1 MSKKSGR
8 RCDKFLDYLVEN
20 FHLKKKKISF
30 DVS

>member
-20 FHLKKKKISF
+20 FHLKKKISF